1 MSRIGTKVISALKLI
16 TIEPTMFLYS
26 FAYCLQ
32 LPAEQAFI
40 YHKQCHYIFNDSN
53 MCDNLNNKT
62 FKNEEDLVQTESAY
76 WMSYFNFCMMLP
88 PMVMTIVYG
97 IISDKYNRKIIII
110 IPLFG
115 CILDNLCFVFMTIW
129 PDLPFQ
135 FLLLGKLLIG
145 FSGNWQTLFMAT
157 ACYIASITNK
167 DQRITRISITNGQWY
182 IAVSISFF
190 IGGTLLECTSF
201 RFIFALSGV
210 VNSLAILYTVI
221 FIKGESLSSS
231 KEHNAETG
239 SEDYNIFKTFK
250 IACIDLRDGFKNL
263 VRKRPKNNRQHLL
276 VIFPMVF
283 FLMAGNNRKSIFNII
298 LLGLLYIALQLTS
311 G

>member
-1 MSRIGTKVISALKLI
+1 MPQIGTKVVSALKLI
-16 TIEPTMFLYS
+16 TVEPTIFLYS

-32 LPAEQAFI
+32 MPAEQAFI

-53 MCDNLNNKT
+53 ICDNLKNNT

-88 PMVMTIVYG
+88 TMVMTIIYG
-97 IISDKYNRKIIII
+97 IISDKYSRKNIII

-115 CILDNLCFVFMTIW
+115 SVLDNLCFVFMTIW

-135 FLLLGKLLIG
+135 FLLLGKLLVG
-145 FSGNWQTLFMAT
+145 FAGHWQTLFMET
-157 ACYIASITNK
+157 ACYIASITNT
-167 DQRITRISITNGQWY
+167 DQRITRLSIINGQWY
-182 IAVSISFF
+182 IAVSVSFF
-190 IGGTLLECTSF
+190 IGGSLLESTSF

-210 VNSLAILYTVI
+210 VNILAILYTVI
-221 FIKGESLSSS
+221 FIREVSLSSS
-231 KEHNAETG
+231 EEHHKERG
-239 SEDYNIFKTFK
+239 SEVYNLFKTLK
-250 IACIDLRDGFKNL
+250 ITCIDLRDGFKNL

-276 VIFPMVF
+276 VIFPMIF
-283 FLMAGNNRKSIFNII
+283 FIMTGLNRKFVFNII
-298 LLGLLYIALQLTS
+298 LLGLLHIALPLTS